1 MSGAVSGA
9 VYVLCAATSL
19 ACVLLLLRGY
29 RRTGMRLLLW
39 SGLCFAG
46 LAVDNTMLFLDVV
59 VFPDVDFSS
68 FLLIDTSTFRRL
80 VALLGVALLLYGLI
94 WDSR

>member
-1 MSGAVSGA
+1 MSGAASGA
-9 VYVLCAATSL
+9 VYVLCAATSA
-19 ACVLLLLRGY
+19 ACALLLLRGY

-39 SGLCFAG
+39 SGLCFIG
-46 LAVDNTMLFLDVV
+46 LALDNITLFLDIV

-80 VALLGVALLLYGLI
+80 VAFMGVALLLYGLI